1 MKRLTKEHRKR
12 ISEANK
18 GQIPWSK
25 GLCLSEKH
33 KMNIKKALNSPEIK
47 KKLSESRK
55 GKGNHFYKKKHTE
68 ESKMKMSQS
77 HEGKKNPSASK
88 NMKILWKDP
97 EYRKYMSEIN
107 RGEKHANWLGGI
119 SFEPYGIE
127 FNEKLKELIRE
138 RDNYICQI
146 KECATLQNGRKH
158 PVHHRDYDKRNNKPK
173 NLITLCH
180 PCHSKTN
187 YNRDYWQDYF
197 QRREAML

>member
-1 MKRLTKEHRKR
+1 MPTGIYKRTEAHKKSTGKAQQLLWSNPEYKKRMSKAHVGKKHSLETKKKISEKNKGNPSWSRGLHLSEEHRKR

-77 HEGKKNPSASK
+77 HEGQENPSASK
-88 NMKILWKDP
+88 NSL
-97 EYRKYMSEIN
+97 RVC
-107 RGEKHANWLGGI
+107 
-119 SFEPYGIE
+119 F
-127 FNEKLKELIRE
+127 LIRP
-138 RDNYICQI
+138 DKNY
-146 KECATLQNGRKH
+146 L
-158 PVHHRDYDKRNNKPK
+158 
-173 NLITLCH
+173 
-180 PCHSKTN
+180 
-187 YNRDYWQDYF
+187 
-197 QRREAML
+197 